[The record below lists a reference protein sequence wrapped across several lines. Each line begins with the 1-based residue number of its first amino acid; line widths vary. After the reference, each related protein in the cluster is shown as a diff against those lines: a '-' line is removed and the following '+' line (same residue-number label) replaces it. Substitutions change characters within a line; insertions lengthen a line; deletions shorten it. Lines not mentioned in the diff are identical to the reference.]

1 MKATR
6 GARQT
11 IFFLA
16 TAALLSGSAASA
28 QNAPYVGAYEADNFF
43 STITTNEMNVLRTK
57 KILFLSRSF
66 GINMVEGL
74 ARLEA
79 KNPVY
84 DFNSSYIKYE
94 VQTFGLGTVATN
106 AFANYNF
113 VHCMATYYPH
123 TQRLIELSTLLRDPP
138 YSFGTQVDVV
148 MVDYHTATA
157 ALFDTYKST
166 MDSLQAE
173 FPNVKFIYVTSGF
186 SGPQYATDN
195 ANSAAFGALVRA
207 EYKGKVPLYDW
218 GYILSND
225 GECGDVS
232 CPENITDPTGL
243 HSDSPIGEERV
254 GKAFLL
260 MLRDL
265 YFGSG
270 CTNLAPPTV
279 PGNLSGTALSDSS
292 IRLTWDPSEH
302 ECGVARYELTRNG
315 TMLTSLTK
323 TNYTDTGLTENTAYR
338 YALRAVSMAE
348 VASAYS
354 STSTVSTLVD
364 STAPTVTLARAVSGT
379 AISVTFSENL
389 SSVSAQTAT
398 NYTLNYGVSVLSASL
413 SGKTVTLFTSEM
425 SNGTNYTLTINHV
438 ADASSATNSIAP
450 GTQVSFTYLR
460 VNYPEDPVA
469 WWKFD
474 GTLADASGNS
484 LTGAWKNSI
493 GTYTNALLGPGLA
506 LVAGSTGYVQVAN
519 NNLLDGMTNG
529 MTISIWAKKQDA
541 NLGGMLFIKS
551 GAYRFGVFS
560 NTFAYHFG
568 TTQKTQ
574 YGAVPA
580 ISNINN
586 TSWHHYCMSYNGSNL
601 TLSVDGTQRY
611 SYSMTG
617 DVVTVSS
624 SLYIGIDPYT
634 PFKVVTNTVVTGT
647 VVIVTNTVAA
657 MSSFDGQLDEMKIF
671 RRALS
676 TNEIFGLYTNGLTG
690 SADRQAVR
698 NILDANGLTNRTVD
712 SGSFYQKDRITK
724 LYVQEAGVSNLTADI
739 GALSELTLLHC
750 YGDRSLGFPMLTSVA
765 PEIGSCSLLTE
776 LLLAQNSL
784 TNLPSSITNLTK
796 LTVCSIGDNLLCGS
810 YPWENWADTVDPDW
824 RATQDCGSP
833 LSPTAAFSV
842 NVISGTVPLAV
853 TFTDSS
859 TETITNRYWDFGD
872 GTATNITST
881 SIAHTY
887 ASTGTY
893 TVALTVTGPAGT
905 DTNTK
910 TNLIT
915 VNPPAPPS
923 AAFSASPL
931 SGTAPLAVTFN
942 DTSTG
947 TITNRYWNFGD
958 DTTTNIT
965 STSITHTY
973 ASTGT
978 YTAALTVTGPA
989 GTNTNTK
996 TNLITVNP
1004 PAPPSAAFSA
1014 SPISGPASLAV
1025 TFTDTS
1031 TGSITN
1037 HYWNFGDG
1045 VTSNTMA
1052 TSLVHT
1058 YSSTGTYTVAL
1069 TVSGPG
1075 GSATNTQNNV
1085 ITVTTPPLTAGF
1097 GVSPA
1102 SGTAPLAVTFT
1113 DTSIG
1118 SITNRYWNFGDGV
1131 TSNTTATSLGHT
1143 YSSTGTYTVALTVSG
1158 PSGANTNTQISVI
1171 SVTAAS
1177 SSTNGTANII
1187 SVNFC
1192 DWNGATVP
1200 PRNPMLS
1207 ISLAGAPGVRVD
1219 NWNNIQASTGTN
1231 RTGSTLVYDDGTT
1244 VGGAFKIA
1252 YTSPRAGGQAANT
1265 LLNDALMFSGY
1276 DQVWNNQTNKV
1287 VLTDIP
1293 FANYDIYI
1301 YADAANA
1308 NGGGRISMEGQQDY
1322 WVKTLAAMLI
1332 NTTNNTGAGYK
1343 QITYTTQESAVSG
1356 PGGSGNYV
1364 LYSGLS
1370 GSSQTFTTAA
1380 MYMGNAN
1387 HRLALAGFQIVQIA
1401 EAPPVAGFTASPT
1414 SGVSSLAVTFT
1425 DTSIGSITNRFW
1437 DFGDGAT
1444 TNTTATS
1451 LNHTYASTGT
1461 YSVALIVSGV
1471 GGASTST
1478 QSNLITASAPVVV
1491 PPPAPTV
1498 ALGSSGAFGRGQDVL
1513 SWTTV
1518 QGSGYVYGVW
1528 YSTNLLNGFLPLQTN
1543 LADTVKSL
1551 TNIINAPSVFYKI
1564 EVQ

>member
-1 MKATR
+1 MKAIR
-6 GARQT
+6 AARHT

-16 TAALLSGSAASA
+16 TAILLSGGAASA
-28 QNAPYVGAYEADNFF
+28 QDAPYVGAYEADNFF

-84 DFNSSYIKYE
+84 DFNSSYVKYE
-94 VQTFGLGTVATN
+94 VQTLGLGTVETN
-106 AFANYNF
+106 AFAKYNF

-186 SGPQYATDN
+186 SGWQYAADN
-195 ANSAAFGALVRA
+195 ANSAAFGALVRNA
-207 EYKGKVPLYDW
+207 YKGKVPLYDW

-225 GECGDVS
+225 GGCGDVS

-292 IRLTWDPSEH
+292 IRLTWDPSAH

-315 TMLTSLTK
+315 TMLPSLTK

-484 LTGAWKNSI
+484 LTGTWKNST

-519 NNLLDGMTNG
+519 NKLLDGMTNG

-574 YGAVPA
+574 FGAVSA

-586 TSWHHYCMSYNGSNL
+586 TNWHHYCMSYNGINL

-617 DVVTVSS
+617 DVLTVSGQ
-624 SLYIGIDPYT
+624 SLYIGTDPYT

-712 SGSFYQKDRITK
+712 SGAVYQKDRITK

-739 GALSELTLLHC
+739 GSLSELTLLHC
-750 YGDRSLGFPMLTSVA
+750 YGDRSLGFPMLTRVA

-784 TNLPSSITNLTK
+784 ADLPSSITNLTK
-796 LTVCSIGDNLLCGS
+796 LTVCSIGDNYLCDANPS
-810 YPWENWADTVDPDW
+810 WENWADTVDPDW
-824 RATQDCGSP
+824 RATQDCGTP
-833 LSPTAAFSV
+833 LPPTAVFSA

-853 TFTDSS
+853 TFTDTS
-859 TETITNRYWDFGD
+859 TGTITNRFWNFGD
-872 GTATNITST
+872 GTSTNITAT
-881 SIAHTY
+881 SITHTY

-905 DTNTK
+905 NTNTK
-910 TNLIT
+910 TDLIT

-923 AAFSASPL
+923 AVFSTFPL
-931 SGTAPLAVTFN
+931 SGTAPLSVTFT
-942 DTSTG
+942 DTSFG
-947 TITNRYWNFGD
+947 SITNRFWNFGD
-958 DTTTNIT
+958 GTTTNTVAT
-965 STSITHTY
+965 SLGHTY
-973 ASTGT
+973 SSTGT
-978 YTAALTVTGPA
+978 YTVVLTVRGPGGSA
-989 GTNTNTK
+989 TNTQSNV
-996 TNLITVNP
+996 ITVTTP
-1004 PAPPSAAFSA
+1004 PLTAVFSA
-1014 SPISGPASLAV
+1014 SPTSGVSPLAV

-1037 HYWNFGDG
+1037 RFWNFGDG
-1045 VTSNTMA
+1045 
-1052 TSLVHT
+1052 
-1058 YSSTGTYTVAL
+1058 
-1069 TVSGPG
+1069 
-1075 GSATNTQNNV
+1075 
-1085 ITVTTPPLTAGF
+1085 TTT
-1097 GVSPA
+1097 
-1102 SGTAPLAVTFT
+1102 
-1113 DTSIG
+1113 
-1118 SITNRYWNFGDGV
+1118 
-1131 TSNTTATSLGHT
+1131 NTTATSLGHT

-1171 SVTAAS
+1171 SVTAAAL
-1177 SSTNGTANII
+1177 STNGTANII
-1187 SVNFC
+1187 SVNLC
-1192 DWNGATVP
+1192 DFNNAP

-1207 ISLAGAPGVRVD
+1207 SSLAGAPGVRTN

-1231 RTGSTLVYDDGTT
+1231 VTGSKLVYNTGAA
-1244 VGGAFKIA
+1244 VAAAFKIA
-1252 YTSPRAGGQAANT
+1252 YTSPRTGQQAANAY
-1265 LLNDALMFSGY
+1265 LNDALMYSGY
-1276 DQVWNNQTNKV
+1276 DQVWNGQTITV
-1287 VLTDIP
+1287 ALTDIP
-1293 FANYDIYI
+1293 FSKYDIYI
-1301 YADAANA
+1301 YADAAWA
-1308 NGGGRISMEGQQDY
+1308 NGGGRVSMAGQQDY
-1322 WVKTLAAMLI
+1322 YLKTLNAMLI
-1332 NTTNNTGAGYK
+1332 TTQSDGSGYK
-1343 QITYTTQESAVSG
+1343 QITNTTQASATSG
-1356 PGGSGNYV
+1356 PQGSGNYV
-1364 LYSGLS
+1364 KYSGLS
-1370 GSSQTFTTAA
+1370 GATQTLSVSALD
-1380 MYMGNAN
+1380 MGNPTTQ
-1387 HRLALAGFQIVQIA
+1387 RLALNGFQIVQIA
-1401 EAPPVAGFTASPT
+1401 ETAPVAPPTAGFSASPT
-1414 SGVSSLAVTFT
+1414 SGTAPLAVTFT
-1425 DTSIGSITNRFW
+1425 DTSTGSITNRYW
-1437 DFGDGAT
+1437 NFGDGAT
-1444 TNTTATS
+1444 SNTTATS
-1451 LNHTYASTGT
+1451 VAHTYAAGT
-1461 YSVALIVSGV
+1461 YTVSLIVSGT
-1471 GGASTST
+1471 GGSSTNT
-1478 QSNLITASAPVVV
+1478 QSNVITASAPVVV
-1491 PPPAPTV
+1491 PPPAPV
-1498 ALGSSGAFGRGQDVL
+1498 MNIGISGNQNII

-1564 EVQ
+1564 EAQ